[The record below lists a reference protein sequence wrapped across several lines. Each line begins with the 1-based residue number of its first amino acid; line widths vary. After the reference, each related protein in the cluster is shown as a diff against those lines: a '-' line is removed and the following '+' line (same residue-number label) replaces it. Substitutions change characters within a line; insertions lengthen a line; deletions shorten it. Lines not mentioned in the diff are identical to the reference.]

1 MLRSRLCDYRDAYLL
16 VRITVTVPNT
26 GTAANPGNR
35 KNIIIKNRAPFTNC
49 VSEINNT
56 QINNPKHI
64 DSNANL

>member
-1 MLRSRLCDYRDAYLL
+1 MLRSSLCDYRDAYLL

-35 KNIIIKNRAPFTNC
+35 KNIIIKNRVPFTNC

-64 DSNANL
+64 DSNANV